1 MLQKVQTSALL
12 RLLLRAVLL
21 FNLCVSSM
29 LFAQDAAAPVAEQ
42 APVEVETETNPLAEA
57 GGLHFGEDP
66 TVWVMI
72 FLFILAL
79 AVTIERMVVL
89 RKNRGNNAELV
100 KLLADKLAPGN
111 KPDIARLAEDVSVK
125 QYGVEGRVA
134 GVTLKGWP
142 YGEQAMREYSE
153 AAIIAEQRNLDKR
166 LVILST
172 LGNNVPFIG
181 LLGTVLGIM
190 KAFRDLAMMGDG
202 GPAVVMK
209 GISEAL
215 IATAMGLGV
224 AIPVVLAFNALN
236 KAVKTKIAN
245 AQEIATLLRAMR
257 LSRESMGKTSLVNDR
272 QSIAPELLAEKV
284 N

>member
-1 MLQKVQTSALL
+1 MFQKIKVFASIRMLLMGLL
-12 RLLLRAVLL
+12 MVG
-21 FNLCVSSM
+21 SM
-29 LFAQDAAAPVAEQ
+29 LFAQEASAPAAEQ
-42 APVEVETETNPLAEA
+42 APVEVESETSALAEA
-57 GGLHFGEDP
+57 GALHFGEDP

-72 FLFILAL
+72 FLFIVAL
-79 AVTIERMVVL
+79 AVTIERVVVL

-111 KPDIARLAEDVSVK
+111 NPDVTRLAEDVSVK
-125 QYGVEGRVA
+125 EYGVEGRVA

-142 YGEQAMREYSE
+142 YGEHAMKEYSE

-236 KAVKTKIAN
+236 KAVRTKIAN

-257 LSRESMGKTSLVNDR
+257 LSREAM
-272 QSIAPELLAEKV
+272 QSTPLAQDSHSVAPELLAEKATH
-284 N
+284 